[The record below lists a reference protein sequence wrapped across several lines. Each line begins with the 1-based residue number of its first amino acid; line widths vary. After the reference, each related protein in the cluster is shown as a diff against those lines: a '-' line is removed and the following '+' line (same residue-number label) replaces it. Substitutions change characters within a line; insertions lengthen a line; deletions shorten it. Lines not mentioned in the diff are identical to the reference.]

1 MNTLYSSVS
10 FRPTAETAGG
20 RRSEFR
26 RVVERE
32 KRSRGRGKKGRR
44 RKGIGDAAGQ
54 VLLRLLREAVPGHP
68 RRPQAPPRRRPAP
81 PRPRPLVRRRPPPRL
96 PPHSSSSSSPS
107 LFSLRHLLTLLPP
120 SRRASRRRRR
130 RSSPPPPARR
140 RRHRRLP
147 TLRPYGVYLRF
158 CRSYYICYYSTR
170 MTNISAID
178 PIFWC
183 FFRGRASLG
192 IHVDTSTRSHLLLI
206 QDQLLLVTVLLVLCF
221 VFKFLSKF

>member
-107 LFSLRHLLTLLPP
+107 LFSLRRLLTLLPP
-120 SRRASRRRRR
+120 PAELHGGGGGA
-130 RSSPPPPARR
+130 PPLLHQPGAAAI
-140 RRHRRLP
+140 
-147 TLRPYGVYLRF
+147 GVCQHFVRTV
-158 CRSYYICYYSTR
+158 CTCD
-170 MTNISAID
+170 SADLITSVTTQ
-178 PIFWC
+178 
-183 FFRGRASLG
+183 RG
-192 IHVDTSTRSHLLLI
+192 
-206 QDQLLLVTVLLVLCF
+206 
-221 VFKFLSKF
+221 